1 MARVV
6 FPARVR
12 EIGSAV
18 LWLALFAAVGI
29 VVTVVLGNVVP
40 DLGGGMWWLA
50 RNGVYQLAGFFAA
63 TWLVGRLANRYSWER
78 MGWRQARALPRRF
91 LRGLALGGAMAV
103 LAVLLAIVTDGAEL
117 RLTGVAGF
125 VAVGGPLAVGLC
137 AAALSEELMWR
148 GYPLRR
154 LADATGPGA
163 ATVLLAIAFGSAHL
177 SNPGTSLLS
186 TVNIAVAGL
195 WLGVAFFSPG
205 GMPLAWGLHLGW
217 NAGLS
222 LVFDAPVSGLAF
234 DVPGVDYTPGAYA
247 WLDGGRF
254 GPEGGLIGTL
264 VFAGGVLLL
273 LGREIRRPRAWLAEA
288 AA

>member
-1 MARVV
+1 MARVSL
-6 FPARVR
+6 PARLR
-12 EIGSAV
+12 EIAGAL

-29 VVTVVLGNVVP
+29 VVTVALSNLVP
-40 DLGGGMWWLA
+40 GVGGGRWWLA
-50 RNGVYQLAGFFAA
+50 RDGVLQLAGFLTA

-78 MGWRQARALPRRF
+78 MGWRQPRATPRRF
-91 LRGLALGGAMAV
+91 LRGLALGGAMAGF
-103 LAVLLAIVTDGAEL
+103 AVLLAVVTDGAEL
-117 RLTGVAGF
+117 RLSGLGGFPAVAG
-125 VAVGGPLAVGLC
+125 PLVVGLC

-154 LADATGPGA
+154 LADAIGPGA
-163 ATVLLAIAFGSAHL
+163 ATVLLAVGFGSAHL

-195 WLGVAFFSPG
+195 WLGVAFFSRG

-234 DVPGVDYTPGAYA
+234 DVPGVDYTPGVHA

-254 GPEGGLIGTL
+254 GPEGGVIGTL
-264 VFAGGVLLL
+264 VFIAGVLLL
-273 LGREIRRPRAWLAEA
+273 LGRGVRRPGAWLQQVA
-288 AA
+288 A